1 MLDSTLSGS
10 SLSFASRKYLNFFW
24 HQTKEYVFLETY
36 IEKEYINDIKITNE
50 SFEIIN
56 EKYNMTFNFLNNIN
70 QENIELTTIDNKLKI
85 KLEKNENNKDY
96 WNYLS
101 KNNEFKNQIK
111 VNWNFWKDE
120 DEDNEENQQ
129 EMGNMPFNMEE
140 MMASMQNNA

>member
-1 MLDSTLSGS
+1 MNN
-10 SLSFASRKYLNFFW
+10 KYLNFFW

>member
-1 MLDSTLSGS
+1 MNIMNN
-10 SLSFASRKYLNFFW
+10 KYLNFFW

>member
-1 MLDSTLSGS
+1 MNN
-10 SLSFASRKYLNFFW
+10 KYLNLFW